1 MVKYPT
7 TYVLQ
12 IQISRHRQQTNGE
25 TAKRQNQQSKR
36 RGKAN
41 EAHDVAKV
49 MIDSCGLAN
58 ANSKQAKVSNWRL
71 L

>member
-1 MVKYPT
+1 MCCKFNSRGIASELMVKW
-7 TYVLQ
+7 Q
-12 IQISRHRQQTNGE
+12 S
-25 TAKRQNQQSKR
+25 QQSKR

-41 EAHDVAKV
+41 EARDVAKV

-58 ANSKQAKVSNWRL
+58 ANSKQAKVSNREL